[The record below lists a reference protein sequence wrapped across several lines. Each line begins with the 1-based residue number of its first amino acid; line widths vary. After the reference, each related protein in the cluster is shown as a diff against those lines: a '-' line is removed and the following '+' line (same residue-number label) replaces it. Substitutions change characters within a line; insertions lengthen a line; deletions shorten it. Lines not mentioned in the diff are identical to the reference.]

1 MSKPLI
7 LVLGDQLSP
16 SLASLRDL
24 PEGAVVAL
32 CEVIEEGRYVPHHPQ
47 KIAMMFAA
55 MRHFAVELESSGLA
69 VHYSPLDDDDNRQQ
83 LLAEAERL
91 ARHYGCD
98 EIRVARPGEWRLFD
112 AIQARTG
119 AAQQA
124 SMTEE
129 KQAEEAKPGENTALP
144 WRLVEDDRFFTTPA
158 DFVAWARG
166 RKSFRLEHFYRY
178 LRKRTG
184 LLMEDGQPA
193 GGQWNF
199 DHDNREPLPKDIGFP
214 APPRHEHDTTTKAVL
229 ELTASRF
236 GAHFGSLEAFHW
248 PVTRPQALAE
258 LTHFLNACLPDF
270 GRYQD
275 ALSDQSPFLFHS
287 RLSAA
292 LNLGLL
298 SPIEVCEAA
307 EGEYQAGRAPLNSVE
322 GFIRQILGWREY
334 VRGLY
339 WTRMPDYKRG
349 NTLGATRD
357 LPAFFWNADTE
368 MRCLKRAVEMTRDH
382 AYAHHIQ
389 RLMVTGNFALLCGV
403 KPEAL
408 CDWYLA
414 VYADACEWVEL
425 PNTLGMVLHADG
437 GLMGSKPYCASGKYI
452 DRMGDHCR
460 QCRYDPKKV
469 TGTHACP
476 FNSLYWHF
484 LEEHREALR
493 DNPRMKLIYGSLDR
507 MKDEKREA
515 IHQQAEAFLARLET
529 TPAYGQ
535 GRHLAG
541 YRHADTVPEH
551 SDASDPADTQDAS

>member
-16 SLASLRDL
+16 SLASLQAL
-24 PEGAVVAL
+24 PDEAVVAL
-32 CEVIEEGRYVPHHPQ
+32 CEVAEEGHYVPHHPQ

-55 MRHFAVELESSGLA
+55 MRHFAAELEATGLK
-69 VHYSPLDDDDNRQQ
+69 VHYSRLDDADNRQR
-83 LLAEAERL
+83 LLEEAERL
-91 ARHYGCD
+91 AAHYDCD
-98 EIRVARPGEWRLFD
+98 EIRVARPGEWRLYE
-112 AIQARTG
+112 AIRARTDIG
-119 AAQQA
+119 TQ
-124 SMTEE
+124 
-129 KQAEEAKPGENTALP
+129 EAKHAPLP
-144 WRLVEDDRFFTTPA
+144 WRVIEDDRFFTTPE
-158 DFVAWARG
+158 DFAAWARG
-166 RKSFRLEHFYRY
+166 RKTYRLEHFYRH
-178 LRKRTG
+178 LRERTG
-184 LLMEDGQPA
+184 LLMDDGQPA
-193 GGQWNF
+193 GGKWNF
-199 DHDNREPLPKDIGFP
+199 DHDNREPLPDHPAFP
-214 APPRHEHDTTTKAVL
+214 TPPIHEQDATTTAVL
-229 ELTASRF
+229 DLVATRF
-236 GAHFGSLEAFHW
+236 AEHFGSLEGFHW
-248 PVTRPQALAE
+248 PVTRAQALDE
-258 LTHFLNACLPDF
+258 LEHFLTERLSDF

-275 ALSDQSPFLFHS
+275 ALSDAAPFLYHS
-287 RLSAA
+287 RLAAA
-292 LNLGLL
+292 LNIGLL

-307 EGEYQAGRAPLNSVE
+307 EREYREGRAPLNSVE

-349 NTLGATRD
+349 NGLGARRD
-357 LPAFFWNADTE
+357 LPAFYWSGDTE
-368 MRCLKRAVEMTRDH
+368 MRCLKRAIEMTRDH

-460 QCRYDPKKV
+460 HCRFDPKQV

-484 LEEHREALR
+484 LEEHREAL
-493 DNPRMKLIYGSLDR
+493 DTNPRMKLIYGSLDR

-515 IHQQAEAFLARLET
+515 MRQQAEAFLARLDT
-529 TPAYGQ
+529 APAYGR
-535 GRHLAG
+535 GTHLAG
-541 YRHADTVPEH
+541 YRETGDTP
-551 SDASDPADTQDAS
+551 DATAPSTRPGAQEPS